1 MDQNLISAFHPLRH
15 GHALQ
20 RAVACWTG
28 VPRNRRYLHDAWI
41 LQRYGSDQEF
51 VLDLAARL
59 PAAAY
64 WCVTTGL
71 CRVFTVLTQGPQPT
85 VLADK
90 SRGTLLS
97 AHTWWP
103 CHFPPRLWS
112 LHLPPPATAGR
123 ALVINLPD
131 RKLLDMSGALCVV

>member
-28 VPRNRRYLHDAWI
+28 VPRNRRY
-41 LQRYGSDQEF
+41 F

-131 RKLLDMSGALCVV
+131 RKLLDMSGSLCVV